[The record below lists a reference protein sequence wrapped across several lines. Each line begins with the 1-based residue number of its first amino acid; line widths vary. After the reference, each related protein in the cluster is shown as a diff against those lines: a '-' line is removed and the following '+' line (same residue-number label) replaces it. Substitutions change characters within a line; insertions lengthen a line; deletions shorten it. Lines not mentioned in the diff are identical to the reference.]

1 MKKALLALALTI
13 CASSVLAFPTKVKV
27 IKAPDLLSTEGQE
40 LGLTT
45 NKGLVTVFSGQDV
58 YMELTKVK
66 KGQCLILETNTE
78 TEVEFNKKPGLS
90 GVASIQKVRC

>member
-1 MKKALLALALTI
+1 
-13 CASSVLAFPTKVKV
+13 
-27 IKAPDLLSTEGQE
+27 
-40 LGLTT
+40 
-45 NKGLVTVFSGQDV
+45 
-58 YMELTKVK
+58 MELTKVK